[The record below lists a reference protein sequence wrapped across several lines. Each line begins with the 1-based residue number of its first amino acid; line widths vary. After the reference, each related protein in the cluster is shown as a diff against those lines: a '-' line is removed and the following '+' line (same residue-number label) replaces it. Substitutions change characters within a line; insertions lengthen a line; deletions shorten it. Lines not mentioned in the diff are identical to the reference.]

1 MYSVYWTLKSV
12 TFISFIWSVMS
23 RERFLFL
30 LAFILF
36 IWMVISS
43 IFLTE
48 WNGKLWPTYW
58 FGPYLLKKFFH
69 IFILYMLL
77 IKPLLRSIK
86 KGIVAWHDNLSA
98 LISPSNMFV
107 CLGFF
112 IPLEDFS
119 LIWRRHHYR
128 WKAAD
133 FDKSVHLWPL
143 SNERSLA
150 CHTYC
155 DKGQGSLVPI
165 TVRRRKII

>member
-1 MYSVYWTLKSV
+1 MTISCDYCASVVMYSVYWTLKSV

-23 RERFLFL
+23 RERFLCL
-30 LAFILF
+30 LAFIHF

-69 IFILYMLL
+69 IFVLYMLL
-77 IKPLLRSIK
+77 FKPLLRAIK
-86 KGIVAWHDNLSA
+86 KGIVAWHDSLSA
-98 LISPSNMFV
+98 LISPSNLFV

-128 WKAAD
+128 WKAAN
-133 FDKSVHLWPL
+133 FFTYVRHSWPL
-143 SNERSLA
+143 SSE
-150 CHTYC
+150 
-155 DKGQGSLVPI
+155 GSLMYN
-165 TVRRRKII
+165 T

>member
-77 IKPLLRSIK
+77 IKPLLRAIK

-133 FDKSVHLWPL
+133 FDICSALMAVEQWGIFSMPHLLWWGTRKSGT
-143 SNERSLA
+143 N
-150 CHTYC
+150 YC
-155 DKGQGSLVPI
+155 TI
-165 TVRRRKII
+165 